1 MDMSFVGAIL
11 ALFLLLFGI
20 YAGIGAGDILSKRCV
35 SRKDYLRWNLTVLGI
50 GVVATA
56 LVCLTGLFM
65 LIVLVFGVMAGTVAG
80 LKMGFG
86 ESVGPWKRIDRAFKV
101 NKDHVRR
108 AEEPEAAEAARRARR
123 DGAPEPELMS
133 AQGGPSKAE
142 AAPGAGEDAA
152 ASRRG
157 GRGL

>member
-1 MDMSFVGAIL
+1 MDMGFVGAIL

-20 YAGIGAGDILSKRCV
+20 YAGVGAGDILAKRCV
-35 SRKDYLRWNLTVLGI
+35 TRGDYFRWNLAVLGI

-86 ESVGPWKRIDRAFKV
+86 ESVGPWKKVDKAFRV
-101 NKDHVRR
+101 NKEHVRR
-108 AEEPEAAEAARRARR
+108 SEDPEAAEAARRARAEGR
-123 DGAPEPELMS
+123 EVELMS
-133 AQGGPSKAE
+133 SEEPKKV
-142 AAPGAGEDAA
+142 
-152 ASRRG
+152 RKKH
-157 GRGL
+157 